1 LDGIAD
7 VVEGFGLGLAL
18 RPTAGKARNGYAE
31 ALVRLLQHDFVFHRR
46 SSLLDVTSWLRFG
59 LTPGISDRL
68 PALVRDNGLSSPRQ
82 SAILFSAPAG
92 SNDTATSVD
101 VVESIL
107 NAVAIYKTL
116 RSRSPLRTQRKEYL
130 YVIQSPNLDGL
141 AIYSKGKLVREPALE
156 IYYFLVSSKRA
167 L

>member
-1 LDGIAD
+1 MEDVLVRIKRAVLAGRYVFSEKARTEMKAD
-7 VVEGFGLGLAL
+7 GLA
-18 RPTAGKARNGYAE
+18 
-31 ALVRLLQHDFVFHRR
+31 DM
-46 SSLLDVTSWLRFG
+46 
-59 LTPGISDRL
+59 
-68 PALVRDNGLSSPRQ
+68 
-82 SAILFSAPAG
+82 
-92 SNDTATSVD
+92 D